1 MQPPVI
7 FTIGLPGH
15 GKTKAR
21 TILEKLT
28 GLRGASCS
36 DVIYAFLAER
46 RQVTFESLK
55 EIPKEQFR
63 AALIEA
69 GDWLCGMGEGS
80 IREQP
85 KDESIDKDVLRVPSG
100 LIRTLVQAGYNVI
113 DGARRA
119 LELQEAKKHLE
130 WNGVRHLTI
139 WIEKTNAPIIQDTT
153 TVTRQQADEVILND
167 GSEADLTEALHRT
180 MLKYFPPPPKKEPVI
195 LTGNDVAASNL
206 GGVIL
211 DSSGNVSGREAKGII
226 KPFGSL

>member
-7 FTIGLPGH
+7 FTIGQPGH

-21 TILEKLT
+21 QILEKLT

-55 EIPKEQFR
+55 EIPKEEFR
-63 AALIEA
+63 KTLIEA
-69 GDWLCGMGEGS
+69 GDWLCGMDGFHEVA
-80 IREQP
+80 
-85 KDESIDKDVLRVPSG
+85 KDESIDKDVLRVPSS
-100 LIRTLVQAGYNVI
+100 LIRTLVQAGYNII

-119 LELQEAKKHLE
+119 LELEEAKKHLE

-139 WIEKTNAPIIQDTT
+139 WIERTNGPTIADST
-153 TVTRQQADEVILND
+153 TVTKQQADEVILND
-167 GSEADLTEALHRT
+167 GTEADLTEALHQT
-180 MLKYFPPPPKKEPVI
+180 MLKYFPPPKKKEPE
-195 LTGNDVAASNL
+195 LGAGSLNP

-211 DSSGNVSGREAKGII
+211 DSSGAVATGAEKGII
-226 KPFGSL
+226 KPMSAL